1 MQNLYIYT
9 YIYKGII
16 LYYEINYDYSFN
28 FQYYDNATF
37 LISFKVKVNYT

>member
-1 MQNLYIYT
+1 MQNQLIYI

-16 LYYEINYDYSFN
+16 LYYETNYDYSFN

-37 LISFKVKVNYT
+37 LISFKVKAKYT